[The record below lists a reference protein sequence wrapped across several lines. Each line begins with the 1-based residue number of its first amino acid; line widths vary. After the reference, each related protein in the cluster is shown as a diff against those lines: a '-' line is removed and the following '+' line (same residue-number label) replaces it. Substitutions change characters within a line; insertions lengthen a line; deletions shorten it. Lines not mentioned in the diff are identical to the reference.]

1 MSPTATGQA
10 YYSRLFEQHH
20 RELFA
25 YAYKKT
31 GNTFLAEEIV
41 QNTFIRL
48 WRHKGYTEM
57 QDPSRLLFFIAKGL
71 LVDHFRKK
79 ERVTL
84 SVDALP
90 ENSLQQDPLNARQD
104 AHHFRKLLQTA
115 VSKLPSRQRQIFEL
129 NYFHEQSHDEIAQ
142 SLNIS
147 SKTVKNL
154 LSKATIQVRNSLT
167 VQFLLLLAAL
177 R

>member
-1 MSPTATGQA
+1 MCSEATGQA
-10 YYSRLFEQHH
+10 YYSRLFEQYH
-20 RELFA
+20 RQLYA

-31 GNTFLAEEIV
+31 GDTFIAEEIV

-48 WRHKGYTEM
+48 WRYKGYTQTE
-57 QDPSRLLFFIAKGL
+57 DPAYLLFFIAKGL

-79 ERVTL
+79 EHITV
-84 SVDALP
+84 SVDAVP
-90 ENSLQQDPLNARQD
+90 GHSFQQDPVNSGQD

-129 NYFHEQSHDEIAQ
+129 NYFHDRSHDEIAAA
-142 SLNIS
+142 LNIS

-154 LSKATIQVRNSLT
+154 LSKATRQVRSALA
-167 VQFLLLLAAL
+167 VQFLLLLATL
-177 R
+177 